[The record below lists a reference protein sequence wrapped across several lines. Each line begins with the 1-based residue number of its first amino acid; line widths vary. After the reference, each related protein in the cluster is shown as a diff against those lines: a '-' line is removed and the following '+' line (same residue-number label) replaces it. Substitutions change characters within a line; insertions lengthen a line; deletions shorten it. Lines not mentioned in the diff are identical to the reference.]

1 MQDRSYILQKKTF
14 VTGTNSNYPAQS
26 IPTNSRRTGSSH
38 KSRHSNYV
46 ATRIGPDANYINDT
60 EVQYGYGKYTQG
72 RSMPVAVSNYSIGSP
87 REQGA
92 NHVGRS
98 GSVPIG
104 ISKLTAVNS
113 NQYFH
118 PNNVPSHSSVPVAHS
133 NHSIASQAG
142 REHSYNSFTSIG
154 NSPQYIGATNSVIH
168 SAPSDH
174 SLTTITLAT
183 DYPGPHGNLNNPL
196 PLETRIQ
203 QRNQSQRSHSPSAPP
218 VPPKPKRHSNSH
230 SNTNKSHSNQNKN
243 VPHSIPHSQSY
254 SEAMLRKHQP
264 LSLPVNGSIH
274 EGSLHSADSVDMLD
288 YNHYMPREGLPLGT
302 CTLPMSSGTS
312 LIVHES
318 GGEDDLERD
327 PPPPPPDVAQNDL
340 MMRLGLLLGELNNIL
355 VGRVV

>member
-1 MQDRSYILQKKTF
+1 
-14 VTGTNSNYPAQS
+14 
-26 IPTNSRRTGSSH
+26 
-38 KSRHSNYV
+38 
-46 ATRIGPDANYINDT
+46 
-60 EVQYGYGKYTQG
+60 
-72 RSMPVAVSNYSIGSP
+72 MPVAVSNYSIGSP

-154 NSPQYIGATNSVIH
+154 NSPHYIGATNSVIH

-183 DYPGPHGNLNNPL
+183 EYAAPHGNLNNPV

-203 QRNQSQRSHSPSAPP
+203 QRQQLPRSQSPSAPP
-218 VPPKPKRHSNSH
+218 VPPKPKRHSNSQSSH
-230 SNTNKSHSNQNKN
+230 SNIKKSHSNQNKN
-243 VPHSIPHSQSY
+243 VLHSIPHSQSY

-288 YNHYMPREGLPLGT
+288 YKDYMPREGLPLGT

-318 GGEDDLERD
+318 GAEDDPEGE

-340 MMRLGLLLGELNNIL
+340 MMRLGLLLGKIKHLDPCTPKILKLLFPGRFHNFVNLNCPIL
-355 VGRVV
+355 FDI